1 MSVTDPNQRVPGEV
15 PRGGVLRW
23 PGAELDLR
31 SAQVRRGRQLL
42 ALDRSSYE
50 VLLALLLRAG
60 QVLSKDDLLDAAWPG
75 RVVSENSL
83 AKAISRLRREL
94 GDEAGAP
101 LQSVHGYGYRW
112 AGEVHWAESETPL
125 PVPPAE
131 HEWVGAAVPNRSG
144 WTFRRVLGRSGHSM
158 VLLADSVAG
167 EAPRALKLGLGEE
180 GLRHVRREVALHRY
194 LAAINHSVPGLAPA
208 LGWQLDEP
216 PVFVEYPYFED
227 GDLARW
233 MAARTVGGGVPLE
246 HRLALLAQIADTL
259 GELHAA
265 GVVHQDLKPG
275 NVFLSPDSS
284 LPEGW
289 RTALADL
296 GGGHAS
302 PLSQQTETLLDAD
315 VLVDAR
321 HASAPGAGAALHC
334 APEVLAG
341 GLPTQRSDL
350 YALGVLLYQLVVGDL
365 RRPLAP
371 GWEADVDDPLL
382 RDDIRALAALR
393 VEERS
398 LGAQQLALHLRQLP
412 ARRLAAQAQ
421 DEAAARERLA
431 AQQLQRQQV
440 RLRLLGAATAALFVG
455 LAVASWAGWLAWDAR
470 RDEAVRRSE
479 AQAVLGFLT
488 DDMLT
493 RADPYRGGDAGI
505 SLRNS
510 LDAAAAKIDQRL
522 GERPLVAA
530 AVHASVAE
538 AYESWGEYAKAARH
552 QRWAI
557 ERTEGG
563 SPGAESLAGQQRR
576 LCQLERLAG
585 NLEGAQTACDAA
597 AARDRETLGAV
608 SDASLVEGAK
618 LLYESGRCGE
628 VVGQLG
634 SVLADEPRRSQLPA
648 GVEADA
654 RWFIGL
660 CQSRIGE
667 EGAAADSFRA
677 LVALRERESGPDDPR
692 TAWALSDY
700 AEALARAGRFAEA
713 DAILDRLDRLFL
725 DRLGPDHPDSLAV
738 QYRQG
743 LVAAGQGREEAAAGF
758 FGRAHRGWSQAL
770 GERHILTVLAGSELA
785 RSLARQGDRQG
796 ANALL
801 ARLQLAAQPETF
813 GRDARAVDIQ
823 ELWAET
829 LLLLGRTEDAA
840 LALAGFRAR
849 ASEVLPEHHP
859 RLAMARCF
867 ESQIATHRGQL
878 DEAGV
883 ALSACRLGLARLA
896 SDDYR
901 RRALADAE
909 QAVDAM
915 IR

>member
-1 MSVTDPNQRVPGEV
+1 
-15 PRGGVLRW
+15 
-23 PGAELDLR
+23 
-31 SAQVRRGRQLL
+31 
-42 ALDRSSYE
+42 
-50 VLLALLLRAG
+50 
-60 QVLSKDDLLDAAWPG
+60 
-75 RVVSENSL
+75 
-83 AKAISRLRREL
+83 
-94 GDEAGAP
+94 
-101 LQSVHGYGYRW
+101 
-112 AGEVHWAESETPL
+112 
-125 PVPPAE
+125 
-131 HEWVGAAVPNRSG
+131 
-144 WTFRRVLGRSGHSM
+144 
-158 VLLADSVAG
+158 
-167 EAPRALKLGLGEE
+167 
-180 GLRHVRREVALHRY
+180 
-194 LAAINHSVPGLAPA
+194 
-208 LGWQLDEP
+208 
-216 PVFVEYPYFED
+216 
-227 GDLARW
+227 
-233 MAARTVGGGVPLE
+233 
-246 HRLALLAQIADTL
+246 
-259 GELHAA
+259 
-265 GVVHQDLKPG
+265 
-275 NVFLSPDSS
+275 
-284 LPEGW
+284 
-289 RTALADL
+289 
-296 GGGHAS
+296 
-302 PLSQQTETLLDAD
+302 
-315 VLVDAR
+315 
-321 HASAPGAGAALHC
+321 
-334 APEVLAG
+334 
-341 GLPTQRSDL
+341 
-350 YALGVLLYQLVVGDL
+350 
-365 RRPLAP
+365 
-371 GWEADVDDPLL
+371 
-382 RDDIRALAALR
+382 
-393 VEERS
+393 
-398 LGAQQLALHLRQLP
+398 
-412 ARRLAAQAQ
+412 
-421 DEAAARERLA
+421 
-431 AQQLQRQQV
+431 
-440 RLRLLGAATAALFVG
+440 

-505 SLRNS
+505 SLRSS
-510 LDAAAAKIDQRL
+510 LDAAAEKIDERL

-557 ERTEGG
+557 ERTEGD

-585 NLEGAQTACDAA
+585 NLEAAQTACDAA
-597 AARDRETLGAV
+597 VALDWTTLGAV

-667 EGAAADSFRA
+667 EGAAAESFRA

-713 DAILDRLDRLFL
+713 GAILERLDRLFL

-738 QYRQG
+738 EYRQG
-743 LVAAGQGREEAAAGF
+743 LVAAGQAREDEATGL

-796 ANALL
+796 ASAVM
-801 ARLQLAAQPETF
+801 ARLQLVGQPETF

-840 LALAGFRAR
+840 QALAGFRAR
-849 ASEVLPEHHP
+849 ASEVLPDHHP

-867 ESQIATHRGQL
+867 ESQIATRRGQL
-878 DEAGV
+878 DQAGV

-896 SDDYR
+896 PDDYR